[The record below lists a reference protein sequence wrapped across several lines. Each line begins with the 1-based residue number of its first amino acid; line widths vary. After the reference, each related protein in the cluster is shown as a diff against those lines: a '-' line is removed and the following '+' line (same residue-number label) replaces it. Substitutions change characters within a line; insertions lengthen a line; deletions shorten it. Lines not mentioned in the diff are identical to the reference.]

1 MDKDPVCGMAVSRS
15 DVAGSSKY
23 QGKTYYFCSPA
34 CKERFDAD
42 PAPFL
47 VQALTDKARSDLSE

>member
-1 MDKDPVCGMAVSRS
+1 MDKDPVCGMAVTRS
-15 DVAGSSKY
+15 DVGGKTEY

-42 PAPFL
+42 PARFL
-47 VQALTDKARSDLSE
+47 ARRLTDER

>member
-1 MDKDPVCGMAVSRS
+1 MDKDPVCGMAVGRS
-15 DVAGSSKY
+15 DVGGETKY

-42 PAPFL
+42 PGRFL
-47 VQALTDKARSDLSE
+47 LQHISDERAG